1 MPLPTY
7 PAAYPSTLGFT
18 FGVPQAETGLSMESY
33 EQTDTVDRYEQK
45 DAFGQIIEVVLH
57 NPRSE
62 IVFSGQTTAAIASM
76 LGQKITVSNIITNQ
90 VPTGGST
97 VCHQV
102 HFTHGR
108 AVNQTARVSATYYPL
123 ITGP

>member
-1 MPLPTY
+1 MAIPTY
-7 PAAYPSTLGFT
+7 PATYPSTLGYT
-18 FGVPQAETGLSMESY
+18 FGVPQSETGLSMETY

-45 DAFGQIIEVVLH
+45 DSFGQVVEVVLH

-62 IVFSGQTTAAIASM
+62 IVFSGQTTSAIVAM
-76 LGQKITVSNIITNQ
+76 LGTKITVANMISNQ
-90 VPTGGST
+90 VAVGGST

-123 ITGP
+123 IPGP